1 MKNYI
6 SIGKAAN
13 ILGKTQQ
20 TLRNWDKEGVLLRI
34 EHIEKTKNP
43 N

>member
-1 MKNYI
+1 MKIKNYI

-20 TLRNWDKEGVLLRI
+20 TLRNWDKEGVFITDRT
-34 EHIEKTKNP
+34 H
-43 N
+43 